1 MVSVTTTDGKTHM
14 VLASELNDSTVKN
27 LTKFSAQGKRV
38 AVKLPRERIASTSE
52 QSKQPKQAEQPKVEA
67 NEQRESKIQSFINEW
82 NQLKENGTASE
93 LDHFY
98 MKVRVALNGY
108 AQGKGVVAE
117 FEQLKADI
125 ENFAKDYN
133 KLPKTEQ
140 STNTAP
146 SAAETKTEQPEAKQT
161 VTQWKEDMQEAL
173 AKADQEHPLY
183 KKFCQGL

>member
-1 MVSVTTTDGKTHM
+1 MQEALSKADPKRPLFKKLQAGAKNGLRSVSDR
-14 VLASELNDSTVKN
+14 A
-27 LTKFSAQGKRV
+27 V
-38 AVKLPRERIASTSE
+38 ALRQAREIEKKAE
-52 QSKQPKQAEQPKVEA
+52 APKAEPEQPKVEA
-67 NEQRESKIQSFINEW
+67 NEQRESKIQSFINKW

-117 FEQLKADI
+117 FEQLKVDI

-140 STNTAP
+140 STNTGP
-146 SAAETKTEQPEAKQT
+146 SAAETSTEQITTEIDSEATKTEATQKPKAEVSKTIVTGKQIGRAH
-161 VTQWKEDMQEAL
+161 V
-173 AKADQEHPLY
+173 
-183 KKFCQGL
+183 